1 VIPLYGFLE
10 GDTLGLVVLARPEQ
24 SMAELA
30 AALALAARVRVA
42 PAGKLVV
49 KVGGQRCA
57 DTVTV
62 ADAKLAPLDRFDVV
76 HERDTGAKGAR

>member
-30 AALALAARVRVA
+30 TALAVAAQVRVA
-42 PAGKLVV
+42 PAGKLAVLID
-49 KVGGQRCA
+49 GRRCA
-57 DTVTV
+57 DTITV
-62 ADAKLAPLDRFDVV
+62 ADAKLGPLDRFDVV
-76 HERDTGAKGAR
+76 RERDVGGEGAR

>member
-30 AALALAARVRVA
+30 AALALAAHVRVA
-42 PAGKLVV
+42 PTGRLAVL
-49 KVGGQRCA
+49 VGGQRCA

-62 ADAKLAPLDRFDVV
+62 ADAKLGPLDRFDVI
-76 HERDTGAKGAR
+76 HERDGGGEGVR